1 MLHHAA
7 KAPWIAAALVALAAL
22 PPTGAAAR
30 TLVEKLPARSYTLSG
45 YDNPDTVRNA
55 MQRRPLHRIE
65 GIWAFPSDGASVA
78 IERCDDGTL
87 AGTAD
92 AVAYRIVVLRSPCRS
107 LRPGTVMGHLAATAK
122 PGVYAAELYTWGDG
136 GATLARPKSFTLTLV
151 DDAHLTFRQHSRKV
165 KVNLWRLL
173 PYMSRISMRVSD
185 SDAPTDID
193 GCTRLFP
200 RPLSGPVEPR
210 YL

>member
-1 MLHHAA
+1 MPLRLSFQLL
-7 KAPWIAAALVALAAL
+7 ILLLAIL
-22 PPTGAAAR
+22 PTATAHGR
-30 TLVEKLPARSYTLSG
+30 ELVEKLPTMSYALGG
-45 YDNPDTVRNA
+45 YDNIDSVRSA
-55 MQRRPLHRIE
+55 MERRPLHRIE

-78 IERCDDGTL
+78 IERWDDATV
-87 AGTAD
+87 AGTSE
-92 AVAYRIVVLRSPCRS
+92 AVGYRIVVLRSPCRS
-107 LRPGTVMGHLAATAK
+107 LRPGTVMGHLSATAK
-122 PGVYAAELYTWGDG
+122 PGVYAAEIYTAGNG
-136 GATLARPKSFTLTLV
+136 GPTLMKPKGFTLTLV
-151 DDAHLTFRQHSRKV
+151 DDAHLTFRQHSRKIR
-165 KVNLWRLL
+165 VNLWRLL